1 MSQAG
6 GDYPLPDW
14 ATNQEVKATSLH
26 RFRLGGWTL
35 AVIALFGLLISV
47 TYITIGLRSKEQ
59 LDVIMP
65 VFELF
70 KVALLPM
77 AASILTYYF
86 GTAPTA
92 D

>member
-1 MSQAG
+1 MNQAG
-6 GDYPLPDW
+6 GSYRLPDW
-14 ATNQEVKATSLH
+14 ATKQEIKAVSVH

-35 AVIALFGLLISV
+35 AVIALFGLAISI
-47 TYITIGLRSKEQ
+47 TYITIGIKDEEQ
-59 LDVIMP
+59 LGIIDP

-70 KVALLPM
+70 KVGLLPM